1 MKEINFEPEPEYE
14 KNDLLI
20 SPLFEFNFEIESKV
34 VYNNSDSDSDNSHL
48 LCDYYLN
55 PNQILEKGSEKIFKI
70 TKDQNKSSKNTQKSV
85 LFKLRKIKKK
95 SNDTINTIGQYFPF
109 DRPRGIISL
118 SNNQIYS
125 VSSINDSKINFP
137 FKFITKKYFISE
149 SGKKKVIQKK
159 RKFKCDNIHK
169 KIKSRFH
176 KTLKNILNDNLKR
189 AGSKLLFTFLPQ
201 CFIEK
206 ISKKDNSKY
215 LNLTYKELLSKDFL
229 PLGKQ
234 NNDFN
239 YEHNKKVLKYLEE
252 NEVISKKSGFDL
264 IKNFTYKELL
274 YRYFNSNQFEHSI
287 IQLINEKESPEY
299 INEYI
304 NKAKNYLNFY
314 NVENVNH

>member
-14 KNDLLI
+14 KKDLLI
-20 SPLFEFNFEIESKV
+20 SPLFEFNYEIERKII
-34 VYNNSDSDSDNSHL
+34 YNNSDSDSDNSHL
-48 LCDYYLN
+48 LCDYFLN
-55 PNQILEKGSEKIFKI
+55 PNQILVKESEKIFKI
-70 TKDQNKSSKNTQKSV
+70 TKDHTKSSKNKKKS
-85 LFKLRKIKKK
+85 LFKLRKIKK
-95 SNDTINTIGQYFPF
+95 SNSKINTLNQYFPF

-118 SNNQIYS
+118 SNNQNYS

-149 SGKKKVIQKK
+149 NGKKKVIQKK

-176 KTLKNILNDNLKR
+176 KTLKNIINDNLKR

-229 PLGKQ
+229 PLSKQ
-234 NNDFN
+234 NYDIN

-252 NEVISKKSGFDL
+252 NEIISKKSGFDL
-264 IKNFTYKELL
+264 IQNYTYKELL

-287 IQLINEKESPEY
+287 VQLINEKESPEY

-314 NVENVNH
+314 SNENVSH

>member
-1 MKEINFEPEPEYE
+1 MKEINFEPEYE
-14 KNDLLI
+14 KNDLI
-20 SPLFEFNFEIESKV
+20 KSPLFEFNFDIESKV
-34 VYNNSDSDSDNSHL
+34 DYNDSGSNSDNFNL
-48 LCDYYLN
+48 ICDYLN
-55 PNQILEKGSEKIFKI
+55 SNPILEKESEKIFKI
-70 TKDQNKSSKNTQKSV
+70 TKVQHKSSKNKK
-85 LFKLRKIKKK
+85 KLLRKKK
-95 SNDTINTIGQYFPF
+95 SNDITNTLNQYFPF

-118 SNNQIYS
+118 SNDQNYS
-125 VSSINDSKINFP
+125 VSNINHSKISFP
-137 FKFITKKYFISE
+137 FKFITKKYFIAE
-149 SGKKKVIQKK
+149 NGKTKVVQKK

-176 KTLKNILNDNLKR
+176 KTLKNIINNNLKR

-201 CFIEK
+201 CFIGK

-264 IKNFTYKELL
+264 IQNYTYKELL
-274 YRYFNSNQFEHSI
+274 NKYFNSYQFEHSI
-287 IQLINEKESPEY
+287 VQLINEKESLEY

-304 NKAKNYLNFY
+304 KKAKNYLKFY
-314 NVENVNH
+314 SNEDVNHLSLKIISK